1 MGDKQGKEL
10 DAFISFFGTFEHSHP
25 VAAAAD
31 LSDGSVLYEILST
44 YFASVDTERIFVAMQ
59 STFAPQ
65 PAPARKRPTTGSSN
79 SALSNASTVS

>member
-44 YFASVDTERIFVAMQ
+44 MCVYHITSIVLRFQ
-59 STFAPQ
+59 
-65 PAPARKRPTTGSSN
+65 
-79 SALSNASTVS
+79 

>member
-10 DAFISFFGTFEHSHP
+10 DAFISFFGTFELSHP

-44 YFASVDTERIFVAMQ
+44 MCVYLYHAIVLRFQ
-59 STFAPQ
+59 
-65 PAPARKRPTTGSSN
+65 
-79 SALSNASTVS
+79 